1 MLRAKG
7 SEKMMQGSGTNHAA
21 VPPSRRI
28 RTPIMLAYGFGT
40 IAYGV
45 KDFCFSTFLLF
56 YFNQVLG
63 LPATEVGFA
72 IMCAL
77 LLDAVAD
84 PAIGFLSDR
93 TRSRWGRR
101 HPWMYASA
109 IPIAVGWLLLWNPP
123 ALSNAG
129 MLVWVFAMS
138 VLVRTAVSAYEVPSQ
153 ALTPELSADYE
164 ERTRIMSYR
173 FLFGWAGGL
182 AMMILAYA
190 WLLGPSPGHPNG
202 QLVRE
207 NYPGF
212 ALASA
217 LIMVFAILVSALGT
231 HGEIKRLPQ
240 AETKRQP
247 LGAHF
252 GELVATV
259 KNRAFLILMGA
270 GLSYY
275 CAQGVSFALSSYLY
289 AHVWRFENQDFTIIA
304 FSLLVGAFFAFLVA
318 PRASRLLGKPRAA
331 TWLMVA
337 AAFWVALPYVLRLA
351 GLFPAPGTP
360 WMLPSLFAIYAANV
374 TCSIGATILGSS
386 MMADVVEQS
395 EIETG
400 RRNEG
405 VFFAGAFFVQKCC
418 SGLGILT
425 TGLLL
430 DLVDFPAAAMPG
442 TVAPA
447 AVDRLTI
454 LFSVLYAVLAFVAA
468 GFYRAFPFGKAEHEA
483 RVAALAAGKAE
494 MSAGS

>member
-1 MLRAKG
+1 MPGA
-7 SEKMMQGSGTNHAA
+7 QTNQAA
-21 VPPSRRI
+21 VPPARRI

-40 IAYGV
+40 VAYGV

-109 IPIAVGWLLLWNPP
+109 IPIAVGWVLLWNPP
-123 ALSNAG
+123 ALSHSG
-129 MLVWVFAMS
+129 MLLWVFAMS

-164 ERTRIMSYR
+164 ERTRIMAYR
-173 FLFGWAGGL
+173 FLFGWAGGM
-182 AMMILAYA
+182 AMMILAYS

-202 QLVRE
+202 QLVRS

-212 ALASA
+212 AAVSA
-217 LIMVFAILVSALGT
+217 GLMMFAILVSALGT
-231 HGEIKRLPQ
+231 HSEIKRLPR
-240 AETKRQP
+240 AERTRQSI
-247 LGAHF
+247 GAHF
-252 GELVATV
+252 SELGTTV
-259 KNRAFLILMGA
+259 KNRAFLILMAA
-270 GLSYY
+270 GLCYY
-275 CAQGVSFALSSYLY
+275 CAQGVSFALSSYIY
-289 AHVWRFENQDFTIIA
+289 AHVWRFQNQDFTIIA
-304 FSLLVGAFFAFLVA
+304 FSLLVGAFIAFFIA
-318 PRASRLLGKPRAA
+318 PRVSRRLGKPRAA
-331 TWLMVA
+331 MVLMMG
-337 AAFWVALPYVLRLA
+337 AAFWVVLPYVLRLA

-360 WMLPSLFAIYAANV
+360 WLLPSLFAIYALNV
-374 TCSIGATILGSS
+374 ACSISATILGGS

-395 EIETG
+395 ETETG

-418 SGLGILT
+418 SGLGIWA
-425 TGLLL
+425 TGMLL
-430 DLVDFPAAAMPG
+430 DLVNFPALAKPG
-442 TVAPA
+442 QVAPE

-454 LFSVLYAVLAFVAA
+454 LFSVLYAVLAFAAA
-468 GFYRAFPFGKAEHEA
+468 GLYRVFPFGKAEHEA

-494 MSAGS
+494 MSAEA

>member
-1 MLRAKG
+1 M
-7 SEKMMQGSGTNHAA
+7 ETNQAA
-21 VPPSRRI
+21 VPPARRI

-40 IAYGV
+40 VAYGV

-56 YFNQVLG
+56 YFNQVVG
-63 LPATEVGFA
+63 LPAADVGFA

-93 TRSRWGRR
+93 TGSRWGRR

-109 IPIAVGWLLLWNPP
+109 LPIALGWVLLWNPP
-123 ALSNAG
+123 ALSNAQ
-129 MLVWVFAMS
+129 LLLWVFAMS

-164 ERTRIMSYR
+164 ERTRIMAYR

-202 QLVRE
+202 QLVRS
-207 NYPGF
+207 NYPAF
-212 ALASA
+212 AAVSA
-217 LIMVFAILVSALGT
+217 GIMVLAILVSALGT
-231 HGEIKRLPQ
+231 HSEIKRLPR
-240 AETKRQP
+240 AERTRQSI
-247 LGAHF
+247 GAHF
-252 GELVATV
+252 AELGATV
-259 KNRAFLILMGA
+259 KNRAFLILMAA
-270 GLSYY
+270 GLCYY
-275 CAQGVSFALSSYLY
+275 CAQGVSFALSSYIY
-289 AHVWRFENQDFTIIA
+289 AHVWRFQNQDFTIIA
-304 FSLLVGAFFAFLVA
+304 FSLLVGAFFAFLLA
-318 PRASRLLGKPRAA
+318 PRISRRMGKPRAA
-331 TWLMVA
+331 MWMMAA
-337 AAFWVALPYVLRLA
+337 AAFWVALPYMLRLA
-351 GLFPAPGTP
+351 GLFPDPGNR
-360 WMLPSLFAIYAANV
+360 WMLPALFAIYAANV
-374 TCSIGATILGSS
+374 TCSISATILGSS

-418 SGLGILT
+418 SGLGIWA
-425 TGLLL
+425 TGMLL
-430 DLVDFPAAAMPG
+430 DLVDFPALAKVG
-442 TVAPA
+442 TVAPE

-454 LFSVLYAVLAFVAA
+454 LFSVLYAVLAFAAA

-483 RVAALAAGKAE
+483 RVAALAAGKTE
-494 MSAGS
+494 MSAEA

>member
-1 MLRAKG
+1 MEAN
-7 SEKMMQGSGTNHAA
+7 QVA

-40 IAYGV
+40 VAYGV

-93 TRSRWGRR
+93 TSSRWGRR

-109 IPIAVGWLLLWNPP
+109 IPIAVGWVLLWNPP
-123 ALSNAG
+123 ALSDAH
-129 MLVWVFAMS
+129 LLLWVFAMS
-138 VLVRTAVSAYEVPSQ
+138 VVVRTAVSAYEVPSQ

-182 AMMILAYA
+182 GMMILAYA

-217 LIMVFAILVSALGT
+217 LIMAFAILVSALGT

-240 AETKRQP
+240 PERVRQP

-252 GELVATV
+252 AELGRTV
-259 KNRAFLILMGA
+259 KNRAFLILMAA
-270 GLSYY
+270 GLCYY
-275 CAQGVSFALSSYLY
+275 CAQGVSFALSSYIY
-289 AHVWRFENQDFTIIA
+289 AHVWRFQNQQFTLIA
-304 FSLLVGAFFAFLVA
+304 VSLLVGAFLAFLIA
-318 PRASRLLGKPRAA
+318 PRAARRLGKPRAA
-331 TWLMVA
+331 MWLLAGAV
-337 AAFWVALPYVLRLA
+337 FWVVLPYVLRLA
-351 GLFPAPGTP
+351 GLFPEPGNA
-360 WMLPSLFAIYAANV
+360 WMLPSLLAIYALNV
-374 TCSIGATILGSS
+374 GCSISSTILGGS

-418 SGLGILT
+418 SGLGIWA

-430 DLVDFPAAAMPG
+430 DLVNFPASAKPG
-442 TVAPA
+442 QVPVE

-454 LFSVLYAVLAFVAA
+454 LFSVLYAVLAFAAA
-468 GFYRAFPFGKAEHEA
+468 GLYRAFPFGKAEHEA
-483 RVAALAAGKAE
+483 RVAALAAGKTE
-494 MSAGS
+494 MSAEA

>member
-1 MLRAKG
+1 MDG
-7 SEKMMQGSGTNHAA
+7 NQAA
-21 VPPSRRI
+21 LPPARRI
-28 RTPIMLAYGFGT
+28 RAPIMLAYGFGT
-40 IAYGV
+40 VAYGV

-56 YFNQVLG
+56 FFNQVLG
-63 LPATEVGFA
+63 LPAAEVGFA

-109 IPIAVGWLLLWNPP
+109 IPIAIGWLLLWNPP
-123 ALSNAG
+123 ALSHAG
-129 MLVWVFAMS
+129 MLGWVFAMS

-164 ERTRIMSYR
+164 ERTRIMAYR

-212 ALASA
+212 ALVSA
-217 LIMVFAILVSALGT
+217 LLMAFAILVSALGT
-231 HGEIKRLPQ
+231 HGEIAHLPQ
-240 AETKRQP
+240 PEERTRQS

-252 GELVATV
+252 AELGETV
-259 KNRAFLILMGA
+259 KNRAFLILMAA
-270 GLSYY
+270 GLCYY
-275 CAQGVSFALSSYLY
+275 SAQGVSFALSSYLY

-304 FSLLVGAFFAFLVA
+304 FSLLVGAFLAFLVA
-318 PRASRLLGKPRAA
+318 PRASRRLGKPRAA
-331 TWLMVA
+331 MGLMAA
-337 AAFWVALPYVLRLA
+337 AAFWVALPYALRLL

-360 WMLPSLFAIYAANV
+360 WLLPSLFAIYALNV
-374 TCSIGATILGSS
+374 TCSISATILGAS
-386 MMADVVEQS
+386 MMADVVEHS

-405 VFFAGAFFVQKCC
+405 VFFAGSFFIQKCC
-418 SGLGILT
+418 SGLGIWA

-430 DLVDFPAAAMPG
+430 ELVRFPAAARPG
-442 TVAPA
+442 QVPVAT
-447 AVDRLTI
+447 VDRLTI
-454 LFSVLYAVLAFVAA
+454 LFFVVYGVLALAA
-468 GFYRAFPFGKAEHEA
+468 AALYRFFPFGKAEHEA
-483 RVAALAAGKAE
+483 RVAALAVRNAE

>member
-1 MLRAKG
+1 MTGAETG
-7 SEKMMQGSGTNHAA
+7 QSA

-40 IAYGV
+40 VAYGV

-56 YFNQVLG
+56 FFNQVIG

-109 IPIAVGWLLLWNPP
+109 IPIAIGWILLWNPP
-123 ALSNAG
+123 ALSHAG
-129 MLVWVFAMS
+129 LLAWVFAMS

-164 ERTRIMSYR
+164 ERTRIMAYR

-212 ALASA
+212 AIASA
-217 LIMVFAILVSALGT
+217 LLMVFAILLSALGT
-231 HGEIKRLPQ
+231 HGEIKRLPRP
-240 AETKRQP
+240 ERGRQS

-252 GELVATV
+252 GELRETV
-259 KNRAFLILMGA
+259 RNRAFLILMAA
-270 GLSYY
+270 GLCYY
-275 CAQGVSFALSSYLY
+275 SAQGVSFALSSYVY
-289 AHVWRFENQDFTIIA
+289 AHVWRLQDQQFTMIA
-304 FSLLVGAFFAFLVA
+304 LALLVGAFLAFLVA
-318 PRASRLLGKPRAA
+318 PRISRRLGKPRAA
-331 TWLMVA
+331 MWMMAA

-351 GLFPAPGTP
+351 GLFPAPGDP
-360 WMLPSLFAIYAANV
+360 WMLPALLAIYALNV
-374 TCSIGATILGSS
+374 TCSISATILGAS
-386 MMADVVEQS
+386 MMADVVEHS

-418 SGLGILT
+418 SGLGIWA

-430 DLVDFPAAAMPG
+430 DLVGFPASAKPG
-442 TVAPA
+442 QVAVA
-447 AVDRLTI
+447 TVDRLTI
-454 LFSVLYAVLAFVAA
+454 LFFVLYGILALAA
-468 GFYRAFPFGKAEHEA
+468 AAFYRRFPFGKAEHEA
-483 RVAALAAGKAE
+483 RVAALAAAKE
-494 MSAGS
+494 MPAGS

>member
-1 MLRAKG
+1 MLRVKG
-7 SEKMMQGSGTNHAA
+7 SQAGVRGMDTNQAA
-21 VPPSRRI
+21 VPPARRI
-28 RTPIMLAYGFGT
+28 RPPIMLAYGFGT
-40 IAYGV
+40 VAYGV

-56 YFNQVLG
+56 FFNQVLG

-93 TRSRWGRR
+93 TNSRWGRR

-123 ALSNAG
+123 SLSHSG
-129 MLVWVFAMS
+129 MLLWVFAMS

-164 ERTRIMSYR
+164 ERTRIMAYR

-182 AMMILAYA
+182 GMMILAYA

-217 LIMVFAILVSALGT
+217 LIMVFAILVSAMGT
-231 HGEIKRLPQ
+231 HGEIKRLPRPEH
-240 AETKRQP
+240 ARQS

-252 GELVATV
+252 AELGETV
-259 KNRAFLILMGA
+259 RNRAFLILMAA
-270 GLSYY
+270 GLCYY
-275 CAQGVSFALSSYLY
+275 SAQGVSFALSSYLY
-289 AHVWRFENQDFTIIA
+289 AHVWRFEGQDFTIIA
-304 FSLLVGAFFAFLVA
+304 FSLLVGAFFAFLLA
-318 PRASRLLGKPRAA
+318 PLASRRLGKPVAA
-331 TWLMVA
+331 TWLMAA

-351 GLFPAPGTP
+351 GLFPVPGSP

-374 TCSIGATILGSS
+374 TCSIAATILGAS

-395 EIETG
+395 EVETG

-405 VFFAGAFFVQKCC
+405 VFFAGAFFIQKCC
-418 SGLGILT
+418 SGLGIWA

-430 DLVDFPAAAMPG
+430 DLVDFPAAARPG
-442 TVAPA
+442 QVPVAT
-447 AVDRLTI
+447 VDRLTI
-454 LFSVLYAVLAFVAA
+454 LFFVLYGVLAFAAA
-468 GFYRAFPFGKAEHEA
+468 GFYRLFPFGKAEHEA
-483 RVAALAAGKAE
+483 RVAALAAGKTE
-494 MSAGS
+494 MSAEG

>member
-1 MLRAKG
+1 MVRGKSVQSG
-7 SEKMMQGSGTNHAA
+7 VQGMETNQAA
-21 VPPSRRI
+21 VPPTRRI

-40 IAYGV
+40 VAYGV

-56 YFNQVLG
+56 FFNQVMG

-93 TRSRWGRR
+93 TQSRWGRR

-123 ALSNAG
+123 SLSHGN
-129 MLVWVFAMS
+129 MLLWVFAMS
-138 VLVRTAVSAYEVPSQ
+138 VVVRTAVSAYEVPSQ

-164 ERTRIMSYR
+164 ERTRIMAYR

-182 AMMILAYA
+182 GMMILAYA
-190 WLLGPSPGHPNG
+190 WLLGPAPGQPNG

-217 LIMVFAILVSALGT
+217 LIMVFAILVSAMGT
-231 HGEIKRLPQ
+231 HGEIKRLPR
-240 AETKRQP
+240 AEQTRQP

-252 GELVATV
+252 AELGETV
-259 KNRAFLILMGA
+259 RNRAFLILMAA
-270 GLSYY
+270 GLCYY
-275 CAQGVSFALSSYLY
+275 SAQGVSFALSSYLY
-289 AHVWRFENQDFTIIA
+289 SHVWRFEGQDFTIIA
-304 FSLLVGAFFAFLVA
+304 FSLLVGAFFAFLLA
-318 PRASRLLGKPRAA
+318 PRASRRLGKPVAA
-331 TWLMVA
+331 TVLMAA
-337 AAFWVALPYVLRLA
+337 AAFWVALPYVLRLI
-351 GLFPAPGTP
+351 GLFPEPGTP
-360 WMLPSLFAIYAANV
+360 WMLPALFAIYAANV

-405 VFFAGAFFVQKCC
+405 VFFAGAFFIQKCC
-418 SGLGILT
+418 SGLGIWA
-425 TGLLL
+425 TGMLL
-430 DLVDFPAAAMPG
+430 DLVDFPAAAKPG
-442 TVAPA
+442 QVPLAT
-447 AVDRLTI
+447 VDRLTI
-454 LFSVLYAVLAFVAA
+454 LFFVLYGVLALAAA
-468 GFYRAFPFGKAEHEA
+468 GFYRIFPFGKAEHEA
-483 RVAALAAGKAE
+483 RVAALAAKAE